1 MRFEAIEIER
11 SANYNFIVGTKDK
24 PDEALKERIREQIRE
39 AMEAL
44 GREPEGYSVT
54 VMRDD
59 WEDRPEE
66 REYPTL
72 FPGRNYLLFAML
84 SSGSSGESLS
94 SGELEERKSE
104 LAKGVFCPANTKI
117 ALVLLQDSR
126 IGVIVTKGVPTAQV
140 TSYVGKRTPSRWR
153 IG

>member
-1 MRFEAIEIER
+1 MRFEAIEIKR
-11 SANYNFIVGTKDK
+11 STSYNFIVGTKDK

-54 VMRDD
+54 VMRDE
-59 WEDRPEE
+59 WEDRPED

-72 FPGRNYLLFAML
+72 LPGRNYLLFAML
-84 SSGSSGESLS
+84 SSGSSAESLS

-104 LAKGVFCPANTKI
+104 LAKGILCPNNTRI

-126 IGVIVTKGVPTAQV
+126 IGVIVAEGTAKAQV
-140 TSYVGKRTPSRWR
+140 SSYIEKPAPSRWR
-153 IG
+153 LG